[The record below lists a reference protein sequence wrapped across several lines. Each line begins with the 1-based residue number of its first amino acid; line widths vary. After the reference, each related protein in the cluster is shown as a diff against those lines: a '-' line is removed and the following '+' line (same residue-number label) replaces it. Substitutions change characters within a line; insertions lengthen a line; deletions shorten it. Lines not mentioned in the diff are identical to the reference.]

1 MLSLMLTLMIE
12 TAILGHLF
20 LSLPAI
26 CNASLSLAYVV
37 LQKAGLTQEVL
48 AIMEHVRWEKS
59 LG

>member
-1 MLSLMLTLMIE
+1 MIE

>member
-1 MLSLMLTLMIE
+1 MIE

-26 CNASLSLAYVV
+26 CNVSISLTYVV
-37 LQKAGLTQEVL
+37 LQEASLTQEAL